1 MKVELDLLNKYKEC
15 KKVFKNNAPILE
27 KVLLSEKM
35 LFKSKIREAYELLQ
49 NGIDEY
55 FIQETGHDR
64 DYDLPDEE
72 FEAYCENEELQERD
86 DRIVNSKEVKVLSA
100 TSDMIYPLIE
110 EEIKV
115 LLKYNPGYKL
125 QSSVEDICN
134 AIKKEQR
141 IKSMAEDFADYIYE
155 NCPPIL
161 YRNIDEVVNGLPL
174 TRLCIP
180 VEDTRVGYRMI
191 CMEDLRK
198 KYPESPIEYGN
209 MEILYAMSSFMDD
222 KHGDHWLW
230 YRGNCY
236 QIVM

>member
-1 MKVELDLLNKYKEC
+1 MKNKGDRMKVEIDLLKNYKEC
-15 KKVFKNNAPILE
+15 KKVFKNNKPILE
-27 KVLLSEKM
+27 KVILSEKM
-35 LFKSKIREAYELLQ
+35 LFETKIREAYELLQ

-55 FIQETGHDR
+55 FVQETGYDR
-64 DYDLPDEE
+64 DYDMPDEE
-72 FEAYCENEELQERD
+72 FEAYCENEALQERD
-86 DRIVNSKEVKVLSA
+86 ERVVNSKEVKILSE
-100 TSDMIYPLIE
+100 TSYMIFPMIE

-125 QSSVEDICN
+125 QSSVEDIYN
-134 AIKKEQR
+134 AIKKERR
-141 IKSMAEDFADYIYE
+141 IECMADEYSDYIYK
-155 NCPPIL
+155 NCPPVL
-161 YRNIDEVVNGLPL
+161 YRNIDEAVNGLPL

-209 MEILYAMSSFMDD
+209 MEILYAMSSFTDD

-230 YRGNCY
+230 YR
-236 QIVM
+236 

>member
-27 KVLLSEKM
+27 KVFLSEKM

-55 FIQETGHDR
+55 FIQETWYDR
-64 DYDLPDEE
+64 DY
-72 FEAYCENEELQERD
+72 ENEELQERD
-86 DRIVNSKEVKVLSA
+86 DRIVNSKEVRVLSA

-134 AIKKEQR
+134 AIKKEHR

-155 NCPPIL
+155 NCPPVL
-161 YRNIDEVVNGLPL
+161 YRNIDEAVNGLPL

-191 CMEDLRK
+191 CLEDLRK

-209 MEILYAMSSFMDD
+209 MEILYAMSLYMEGEDGED
-222 KHGDHWLW
+222 WLFF
-230 YRGNCY
+230 R
-236 QIVM
+236 

>member
-1 MKVELDLLNKYKEC
+1 
-15 KKVFKNNAPILE
+15 
-27 KVLLSEKM
+27 M
-35 LFKSKIREAYELLQ
+35 LFENKIREAYELLQ

-55 FIQETGHDR
+55 FIQETGYDR
-64 DYDLPDEE
+64 DYDMPDEE

-86 DRIVNSKEVKVLSA
+86 ERIINSDEVGILSS
-100 TSDMIYPLIE
+100 TSDMIFPMIE

-125 QSSVEDICN
+125 QSSVEDIYN
-134 AIKKEQR
+134 AIKRERR
-141 IKSMAEDFADYIYE
+141 IECMADEFADYIYK
-155 NCPPIL
+155 NCPPVL
-161 YRNIDEVVNGLPL
+161 YRNIDESVNGLPL

-209 MEILYAMSSFMDD
+209 MEILYAMSLYMEGQDGED
-222 KHGDHWLW
+222 WLW
-230 YRGNCY
+230 YKGNY
-236 QIVM
+236 Y